1 MQNQGAFLKEL
12 GKGVT
17 GTVLVLHG
25 NEKGRSRS
33 MYLTWEDFPIYM
45 VSVYGG
51 VS

>member
-25 NEKGRSRS
+25 NEKGGAD
-33 MYLTWEDFPIYM
+33 LCI
-45 VSVYGG
+45 
-51 VS
+51 